1 MAFNIFF
8 RGMPYV
14 MTIDEKLPFTSY
26 NGANYLTFAGI
37 GIDGGE
43 EGVLL
48 EKLWGKINGN
58 YELTASGW

>member
-1 MAFNIFF
+1 
-8 RGMPYV
+8 
-14 MTIDEKLPFTSY
+14 MTIDEILPFTSY